1 MLVLFTRNKPYTKE
15 TLLAKEDILELIQFE
30 RFCRDNALWESME
43 TCFAEASLINISW
56 FKGNRHEFVQSS
68 KDMNRY
74 APHQIHNSQ
83 IWINDYRAVAIM
95 QATIQTRLPIQNV
108 EMELQS
114 DAKLVYC
121 VEQDKQG
128 VWYIKRLECI
138 YEKDSLTPVKPT
150 TINLPKQKFEGY
162 RSSYACLSF
171 ALNHIGY
178 EVNNDLQGI
187 DRPEA
192 INQYY
197 NEIDDWLTFNNIK
210 KDA

>member
-1 MLVLFTRNKPYTKE
+1 MLFTRNKPYTNK

-43 TCFAEASLINISW
+43 TCFADNSYINISW
-56 FKGNRHEFVQSS
+56 FKGNGSEFVASS
-68 KDMNRY
+68 KAMNRY

-83 IWINDYRAVAIM
+83 VWINDTRAVAIM

-121 VEQDKQG
+121 LEQDDQG
-128 VWYIKRLECI
+128 VWHITRLECI

-150 TINLPKQKFEGY
+150 TINLPKDDFTDY
-162 RSSYACLSF
+162 RSSYACLSY
-171 ALNHIGY
+171 ALNAIGY
-178 EVNNDLQGI
+178 DVNSELQGI
-187 DRPEA
+187 DRPNEVNA
-192 INQYY
+192 YY
-197 NEIDDWLTFNNIK
+197 DEIDDWLTFK
-210 KDA
+210 EEEKEAY